1 MRAFLTY
8 FNVAIR
14 HATNVMATHSLRVI
28 SVWSIYVTYVVIAS
42 PHIACGTT
50 IVAMVDSEEHKIVLG
65 ADSRIITLEQQ
76 RGRTVGHYSGC
87 KIVVMPDCVVAT
99 AGVTVSHAFAFDV
112 HQLARQACGVPGNL
126 SDKADT
132 FADQALQAV
141 RTLSE
146 QVVKLSPAVYKK
158 TFIPGEEI
166 VQALFAGVQNSRLS
180 LLGRVIFA
188 GGEGII
194 DSKKID
200 AMMNGPTPYVLL
212 GQDQA
217 IIDYMNANP
226 DWNQDDSANIV
237 RQFLDME
244 VQARPDL
251 VSPPISILEI
261 VQNVMSPEQATDKW
275 LSEGACKDAGE

>member
-1 MRAFLTY
+1 M
-8 FNVAIR
+8 
-14 HATNVMATHSLRVI
+14 
-28 SVWSIYVTYVVIAS
+28 IAS
-42 PHIACGTT
+42 PNIACATT

-65 ADSRIITLEQQ
+65 ADSRITTLEQQ
-76 RGRTVGHYSGC
+76 RGQTVGHYSGC

-99 AGVTVSHAFAFDV
+99 AGVTVSHTFAFDV

-146 QVVKLSPAVYKK
+146 QVVKLSPAVYRK
-158 TFIPGEEI
+158 TFTRGEEI

-188 GGEGII
+188 GGDGII

-212 GQDQA
+212 GQNQA
-217 IIDYMNANP
+217 IIDYISANP
-226 DWNQDDSANIV
+226 EWNQDDSVNLV
-237 RQFLDME
+237 KQFVDME
-244 VQARPDL
+244 VRARPDL

-261 VQNVMSPEQATDKW
+261 AQDVMSPEQATDKW
-275 LSEGACKDAGE
+275 LSEGACEDVSE